1 MRKFRRQKRRK
12 ECKVQD
18 SRNLELGDE
27 PGLEIANS
35 GETLDKTVDDPDAN
49 KYDIKTPVTLI
60 DLLDNDKEKVGEK
73 VKAREGKMVLGIL
86 ETRASL
92 PDKIIKLVKI
102 STIVLVIC
110 GNFEISICGQ
120 NSSVRELKLFPC
132 L

>member
-1 MRKFRRQKRRK
+1 MVDYLLIVDRNCLRKFRRQKRHK

-73 VKAREGKMVLGIL
+73 VKAREGNIGDESFTPRQNHK
-86 ETRASL
+86 TRENFHNCASYL
-92 PDKIIKLVKI
+92 WK
-102 STIVLVIC
+102 
-110 GNFEISICGQ
+110 F
-120 NSSVRELKLFPC
+120 
-132 L
+132 

>member
-1 MRKFRRQKRRK
+1 MVDYLLIVDRNCLRKFRRQKRHK

-73 VKAREGKMVLGIL
+73 VKAREAKEDGTGNIGDESFTPRQNHKTC
-86 ETRASL
+86 ENFHNCASYL
-92 PDKIIKLVKI
+92 WK
-102 STIVLVIC
+102 
-110 GNFEISICGQ
+110 F
-120 NSSVRELKLFPC
+120 
-132 L
+132 